1 MATSLPDASDVQSC
15 TAEYGHIVQARATIT
30 ASMLYDLIACPH
42 RVTMDLFA
50 DPADRDAVSPFIR
63 MLWEKGAAHERTIM
77 GEIGVPV
84 LDLSV
89 FHGDVKERL
98 TTEAMNRH
106 EPLIYRGRITAGDLV
121 GEPDLLRWTG
131 KGYLAGD
138 IKSGA
143 GEEGRED
150 LSKPKL
156 HYAVQLALYTDI
168 LEQKGLSAG
177 RVPFIIDIDAQE
189 FTYSLDELCG
199 NRNPSSLWAKYQ
211 QSLAQARAIVARRI
225 ETLAAYSSSCK
236 LCWWYTA
243 CTEALQEA
251 DDLTLLPELGRSKR
265 DAMID
270 RIGTIHEFASMNVD
284 AFIDGEKTVFKGIGA
299 DVLRKLHARA
309 TLVTSPDPQ
318 PYLTTALALPHS
330 EIEVFFDV
338 ETDPMRDFCYL
349 HGMLERRGGDNGTE
363 RFDAFFADDL
373 SPEAE
378 RDAFA
383 RAWAYLSARPSAIV
397 YFYSK
402 YERTIWRALQQK
414 YPDVCAADEIE
425 ALFDPARSVD
435 LYYDVVQKATLW
447 PTRDHSI
454 KTLAKFLGFQ
464 WRDRNP
470 SGAASIEWF
479 DQWVRSGDPAIRQRI
494 IDYNEDD
501 CVATRVLL
509 DGIRGLGVE

>member
-156 HYAVQLALYTDI
+156 HYAVQLALYMRIPRKAATDSDPFRPPI
-168 LEQKGLSAG
+168 PNEAG
-177 RVPFIIDIDAQE
+177 R
-189 FTYSLDELCG
+189 
-199 NRNPSSLWAKYQ
+199 
-211 QSLAQARAIVARRI
+211 
-225 ETLAAYSSSCK
+225 
-236 LCWWYTA
+236 
-243 CTEALQEA
+243 
-251 DDLTLLPELGRSKR
+251 
-265 DAMID
+265 
-270 RIGTIHEFASMNVD
+270 
-284 AFIDGEKTVFKGIGA
+284 
-299 DVLRKLHARA
+299 
-309 TLVTSPDPQ
+309 
-318 PYLTTALALPHS
+318 
-330 EIEVFFDV
+330 
-338 ETDPMRDFCYL
+338 
-349 HGMLERRGGDNGTE
+349 
-363 RFDAFFADDL
+363 
-373 SPEAE
+373 
-378 RDAFA
+378 
-383 RAWAYLSARPSAIV
+383 
-397 YFYSK
+397 
-402 YERTIWRALQQK
+402 
-414 YPDVCAADEIE
+414 
-425 ALFDPARSVD
+425 
-435 LYYDVVQKATLW
+435 
-447 PTRDHSI
+447 
-454 KTLAKFLGFQ
+454 
-464 WRDRNP
+464 
-470 SGAASIEWF
+470 
-479 DQWVRSGDPAIRQRI
+479 
-494 IDYNEDD
+494 
-501 CVATRVLL
+501 
-509 DGIRGLGVE
+509 

>member
-1 MATSLPDASDVQSC
+1 MATSIPDAFDVHPC
-15 TAEYGHIVQARATIT
+15 TAEHGQIADARCKIT
-30 ASMLYDLIACPH
+30 ASMLYALIACPH

-50 DPADRDAVSPFIR
+50 DPTKRDAVSPFIR
-63 MLWEKGAAHERTIM
+63 MLWEKGAAHEQAVM
-77 GEIGVPV
+77 GDVGISV
-84 LDLSV
+84 LDLSA
-89 FHGDVKERL
+89 FHRDEKERL
-98 TTEAMNRH
+98 TTEAMQRQ
-106 EPLIYRGRITAGDLV
+106 ERTIYSGRIIVDDLV

-131 KGYLAGD
+131 NGYLAGD

-143 GEEGRED
+143 GEECRED

-177 RVPFIIDIDAQE
+177 RVPFIIDIDAEE

-199 NRNPSSLWAKYQ
+199 QRNPTTLWAKYQ
-211 QSLAQARAIVARRI
+211 QALAQARAIVARRI
-225 ETLAAYSSSCK
+225 ETLAAYSSTCK

-243 CTEALQEA
+243 CSETLEQA
-251 DDLTLLPELGRSKR
+251 DDLTLLPELGRAKR
-265 DAMID
+265 DTMID
-270 RIGTIHEFASMNVD
+270 RIGTIHEFGSVNVD
-284 AFIDGEKTVFKGIGA
+284 AFIVDEKTVFKGIGA

-309 TLVTSPDPQ
+309 KLVTSPDPQ
-318 PYLTTALALPHS
+318 PYLTSPLVLPHS

-363 RFDAFFADDL
+363 RFDAFFTADL

-383 RAWAYLSARPSAIV
+383 QAWAYLSARPSAIV

-402 YERTIWRALQQK
+402 YERTIWRSLQQK
-414 YPDVCAADEIE
+414 YPEVCTAEEIE

-435 LYYDVVQKATLW
+435 LYYDVVQKATMW

-454 KTLAKFLGFQ
+454 KTLAKFLGFL
-464 WRDRNP
+464 WRDTNP

-479 DQWVRSGDPAIRQRI
+479 DQWVRSGDPAIQQRI